1 MKAKKNN
8 LPCLYRVRAWISSH
22 KKIHIIITSTSGA
35 SAFKEKKKAI
45 PLRVLADL
53 NPETNLNHLLCNLN
67 NSPLLNSSKCFFC
80 ESWLSRT
87 RRPEAWKL
95 AVEARLLLLTDARA
109 KTVFHVGRGWGWRRP
124 GVFEDF
130 DFVYYYY
137 YYYYCKISYLHFISI

>member
-67 NSPLLNSSKCFFC
+67 NSPLLSSSKCFFC
-80 ESWLSRT
+80 ESWLSWT

-95 AVEARLLLLTDARA
+95 AVEARLLLLTEART
-109 KTVFHVGRGWGWRRP
+109 KTVFHVGLRGFW
-124 GVFEDF
+124 F
-130 DFVYYYY
+130 
-137 YYYYCKISYLHFISI
+137 CLLLLLLLLL

>member
-1 MKAKKNN
+1 VKAKKKKKN
-8 LPCLYRVRAWISSH
+8 LHCLYRVRAWIPSH

-35 SAFKEKKKAI
+35 SAFKKKKAI

-67 NSPLLNSSKCFFC
+67 NSPQLSSSKCFFC
-80 ESWLSRT
+80 ESWLSWT

-95 AVEARLLLLTDARA
+95 AVEARLLLLTEARA
-109 KTVFHVGRGWGWRRP
+109 KTVFHVGPGWGWRRR

-130 DFVYYYY
+130 DFVYYCCCC
-137 YYYYCKISYLHFISI
+137 CKISFLHFISI